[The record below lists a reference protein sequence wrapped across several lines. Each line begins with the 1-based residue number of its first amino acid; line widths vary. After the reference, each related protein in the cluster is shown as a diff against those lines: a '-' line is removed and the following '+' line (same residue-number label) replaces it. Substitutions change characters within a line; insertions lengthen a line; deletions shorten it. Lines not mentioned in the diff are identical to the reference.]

1 MADNKKISNLQM
13 GLTSA
18 GALGGLY
25 YAFSK
30 KKGAWGYIGFF
41 ILGSIA
47 GGLTASVIESVTKK
61 NTTSTPIQPAPTTT
75 TPKVETETM

>member
-1 MADNKKISNLQM
+1 MTTVKKQSALKT
-13 GLTSA
+13 GLASA

-47 GGLTASVIESVTKK
+47 GGLTASVIESVTKR
-61 NTTSTPIQPAPTTT
+61 NTASTPIQPAPTTT